1 MDTINE
7 KIMNFYKQPN
17 QLTNILR
24 ILRVIIDFVVSSR
37 SQIDMKIFDY
47 ASEVLKMKIHTEK
60 NDICKEIYEM
70 ETNCLRSLWISLSM
84 HRSILLTQYGQDPF
98 DRLNEKYKKQI
109 HLIDIQVEKMVIDE
123 ENNDDDED
131 DDDNSSGK
139 SSISEDVDKSLIK
152 VLMKNKEFLNM
163 KHIKLLINILYNIIW
178 FKLSTSIK
186 VNRNEIFDNSS
197 RTNNEDNEDEYELT
211 MKLKDIILEIGTNES
226 ELVRDNDIKINEVIN
241 EFNLDKLQLQNVY
254 HVWILFIKAYFPA

>member
-17 QLTNILR
+17 LLTNILR
-24 ILRVIIDFVVSSR
+24 ILRVIIDFIVSSR
-37 SQIDMKIFDY
+37 SHIDMKIFDY
-47 ASEVLKMKIHTEK
+47 ASEVLKMKIHTEN

-109 HLIDIQVEKMVIDE
+109 NLIDIQVEKMVIDE
-123 ENNDDDED
+123 EDDVD
-131 DDDNSSGK
+131 DDDDDSSSR

-152 VLMKNKEFLNM
+152 VLVKNKEFLNM

-178 FKLSTSIK
+178 FKLSTPIK
-186 VNRNEIFDNSS
+186 SNRNETFDNSS
-197 RTNNEDNEDEYELT
+197 RKNNDDNEDEYELT
-211 MKLKDIILEIGTNES
+211 MKLKDVILEIGTNES
-226 ELVRDNDIKINEVIN
+226 ELVRENEIEINEVIN

-254 HVWILFIKAYFPA
+254 HVWILFIKAYFPS